1 MRVARACVLVAIVL
15 TPVLAACS
23 GSSAA
28 SSPTPAARPSSPA
41 KLTIVSPKNGQVIHG
56 SDVPIRVRLQGAKIV
71 PATTADIVPDE
82 GHLHVYIDDRLV
94 SMNFGL
100 TDDVSNVAPGL
111 HVLKVEFV
119 ASDHL
124 PFDPRVIVQEAFEV
138 RA

>member
-1 MRVARACVLVAIVL
+1 VRVARASGLTAIVL
-15 TPVLAACS
+15 SFTLVACS
-23 GSSAA
+23 GSTGSTT
-28 SSPTPAARPSSPA
+28 PTAPARPRSPA

-56 SDVPIRVRLQGAKIV
+56 STVPIRVRLQNARIV

-82 GHLHVYIDDRLV
+82 GHLHVYIDDQLV

-100 TDDVSNVAPGL
+100 TDDVSDVAPGL